1 MRNLVELPTIQNVVA
16 GGRCVLNL
24 PIGMTYDEIIFVNT
38 NVTAAQMLNYKFK
51 VGSKT
56 ITDVSSF
63 QVLEDQNAFY
73 KRPQQANYF
82 THWFYRPEV
91 KEDIRALTSFG
102 TLDVSSAS
110 IEFDLAGGVVS
121 PAIKAY
127 AVQRSPQVMGLV
139 TKIREYPVSFA
150 TAGKQQID
158 NIPRGARI
166 SAIHLKKTDC
176 SFVEFE
182 INNGTG
188 PAKII
193 ESTKATLEAYQ
204 KQYDRA
210 PVTASYTHI
219 DFNLTGDLAGPM
231 PTAQLVDMRVKPT
244 IDTAGALT
252 AIVEYID
259 GIDGI

>member
-1 MRNLVELPTIQNVVA
+1 MRNLVELPTIQNVIA

-63 QVLEDQNAFY
+63 QILEDQNTFY
-73 KRPQQANYF
+73 KRPQQANHF

-91 KEDIRALTSFG
+91 KEDIRALTCFG
-102 TLDVSSAS
+102 TIGVSSAS
-110 IEFDLAGGVVS
+110 IEFDLSGAVVS

-139 TKIREYPVSFA
+139 TKVREYPVSFA
-150 TAGKQQID
+150 TSGKQQID

-166 SAIHLKKTDC
+166 TAIHLKKSDI
-176 SFVEFE
+176 SFIEFE

-193 ESTKATLEAYQ
+193 ETTKGVIEAYQ
-204 KQYDRA
+204 KQYDRV

-219 DFNLTGDLAGPM
+219 DFNLTGDLAGPL
-231 PTAQLVDMRVKPT
+231 PTAQLVDMRMKPT
-244 IDTAGALT
+244 IDTSGALT
-252 AIVEYID
+252 AVVEYID

>member
-1 MRNLVELPTIQNVVA
+1 MRNLVELPTIQNVVP
-16 GGRCVLNL
+16 GGKCVLNL

-38 NVTAAQMLNYKFK
+38 NVTAAQMLNYKWK

-73 KRPQQANYF
+73 KRPQQANHF

-102 TLDVSSAS
+102 TLGISSSS

-127 AVQRSPQVMGLV
+127 AVQRAPQPMGLI
-139 TKIREYPVSFA
+139 TKVREYPISFA
-150 TAGKQQID
+150 ASGKQQID

-166 SAIHLKKTDC
+166 TAVHLKKADV
-176 SFVEFE
+176 SFAEFE

-188 PAKII
+188 PSKIV
-193 ESTKATLEAYQ
+193 EATKSLIEAYQ
-204 KQYDRA
+204 KQYDRV
-210 PVTASYTHI
+210 PVTASYTHL

-231 PTAQLVDMRVKPT
+231 PTAQLQDMRVKPT
-244 IDTAGALT
+244 IDTSGQLT
-252 AIVEYID
+252 VIVEYID
-259 GIDGI
+259 GLDGI